1 MGSISGRRLLLLSLL
16 VYGLFVLGL
25 ASLQGALIALAIP
38 LIIYLGEALLYSPGE
53 LKLRVTRELS
63 ADCVQQDEDVTV
75 TLSITNEGSDLEE
88 VLIQDRLPP
97 GIYLVEADDADD
109 TSHPWDPQK
118 PLPTHKLTSLR
129 SGETVTLEYTV
140 SGWRG
145 SFEFKGVEVIASDRL
160 GLFHRK
166 ATLAAHGYILILP
179 DVVRMRRIAI
189 RPLRT
194 LGSAGPIPARQS
206 GAGVDFFGVREYQ
219 QGDPMRWINWRASA
233 RHPRAIFTNEFEQER
248 IADVGL
254 ILDARQRSE
263 IRLNGVSLFEH
274 AVRATAAL
282 ADIFIQDGNRV
293 GLLVYGRGLEWT
305 LPGYGKVQRERI
317 LRALARAKTGDSLVF
332 ESMDYLPTRLF
343 PPKSQIVLLS
353 PLCQDDLPMLTRLRS
368 RGYQVL
374 IITPDPVT
382 FEANYILGYRA
393 QGRSQE
399 TRLAMRLARIERV
412 LLLRRLQ
419 HVGIRVVDWPV
430 DQPLDQTIHT
440 ALGRMPAVAPA
451 GLRGQWIRN
460 TGTVS

>member
-1 MGSISGRRLLLLSLL
+1 MRRLLLLSLL
-16 VYGLFVLGL
+16 IYGLFVLGL
-25 ASLQGALIALAIP
+25 ASLQGKLIALAIP

-53 LKLRVTRELS
+53 LKLRVSREMS
-63 ADCVQQDEDVTV
+63 ADCSQQDDEVTV
-75 TLSITNEGSDLEE
+75 KLSVTNEGADLEE
-88 VLIQDRLPP
+88 VSIRDLLPP
-97 GIYLVEADDADD
+97 GIRLMETEGTDAPQ
-109 TSHPWDPQK
+109 PWDPKK
-118 PLPTHKLTSLR
+118 PLPTRKLTALK

-140 SGWRG
+140 SGRRG
-145 SFEFKGVEVIASDRL
+145 SFEFKGVEVVASDRL
-160 GLFHRK
+160 GLFHRSV
-166 ATLAAHGYILILP
+166 TLSAYGYILILP
-179 DVVRMRRIAI
+179 EVVRMRRIAI

-263 IRLNGVSLFEH
+263 IRWNGISLFEH
-274 AVRATAAL
+274 AIRATAAL

-374 IITPDPVT
+374 IISPDPVT
-382 FEANYILGYRA
+382 FEARYIRGYRPDN
-393 QGRSQE
+393 GPTGNDE
-399 TRLAMRLARIERV
+399 TTRLAMRLARIERV
-412 LLLRRLQ
+412 LLLRQLQ
-419 HVGIRVVDWPV
+419 RVGIRIVDWPV
-430 DQPLDQTIHT
+430 DQPLDRTIHT
-440 ALGRMPAVAPA
+440 ALGRMPAIAPA
-451 GLRGQWIRN
+451 GLRGRWLRN
-460 TGTVS
+460 TGAVA